1 MYSGLQFKSK
11 AFYDD
16 GKESTIAGEDFKALM
31 DLCFSYAD
39 TFSLHRCNWPG
50 GHDGALETALRPY
63 LLGEYFSY
71 ATLLSL
77 DGKSREKCYLYPA
90 VQETKEILLHHIH
103 HLFDSEKSLA
113 PADHEEY
120 LRRKYE
126 AYARAAEAADSRWF
140 TYLNNGGLKCPEK
153 ERKAYEKV
161 VYRKARDLWRKVFR
175 EEDYYSNMEDPCFF
189 CGSEL
194 FFEVVTHE
202 QECSVRTLSPE
213 FEEKLLKLGEWAG
226 VSDERRLPQLS
237 LDTVKGWMR
246 YENPSAR

>member
-1 MYSGLQFKSK
+1 MYSGLLFKSK
-11 AFYDD
+11 TFCDD
-16 GKESTIAGEDFKALM
+16 GKESTIEGENFKALM

-50 GHDGALETALRPY
+50 AHDGALEMALRPY

-77 DGKSREKCYLYPA
+77 DRKSREKCYLYPA
-90 VQETKEILLHHIH
+90 VQEIKEILLRHIH

-120 LRRKYE
+120 LRQKYE
-126 AYARAAEAADSRWF
+126 AYARAAEAADNRWF

-153 ERKAYEKV
+153 KRKAYEKV
-161 VYRKARDLWRKVFR
+161 VYREARDLWRKVFR

-189 CGSEL
+189 CGTEL

-213 FEEKLLKLGEWAG
+213 FEEKLLKLGEWVG
-226 VSDERRLPQLS
+226 VSDERLLPQLS
-237 LDTVKGWMR
+237 LDTVKGGKR